1 MGIAMLDWIMNIL
14 LGVLI
19 TLALL
24 CLIQIQMGVNFYT
37 LGWY

>member
-1 MGIAMLDWIMNIL
+1 MGFAMLDWIMNIL
-14 LGVLI
+14 LGLLI

-24 CLIQIQMGVNFYT
+24 CLIQMGVNFYT